1 MKGTARARLG
11 IAAALIML
19 IAIVLSFGAAPAQK
33 ASALSS
39 EYNGEDN
46 TLYYF
51 SDYYPL
57 MTFEEMEGV
66 EQNGY
71 GYVYDHQ
78 YLTETDSEHDFAE
91 LVNSNYFNGFGNNCI
106 VVIDIKSFKP
116 DPNDLTTLFTK
127 LSNQNCTTIF
137 VSGTP
142 LSEFSSQSF
151 MSKVDYFVQDD
162 YIRLKNFMGASLQNF
177 FSNNIPAEDSESET
191 ATEEPEFVYPED
203 LWFFFDENLV
213 PLNCYFADALE
224 LCARYPFFRIFL
236 ESIKP
241 YLFDQDA
248 ADYDTITYEEIID
261 ALKGANTKLWVRKN
275 ANSYVELIDY
285 NGNEEFEIPMTPDSV
300 AANSSAR
307 AALGFNH
314 LSSPFQS
321 FLESVQNFP
330 EGIVLPVYLL
340 EAEPYTFSDSG
351 LSVYTEEEVCG
362 DYDCEA
368 DPALLEL
375 LEILY
380 SL

>member
-19 IAIVLSFGAAPAQK
+19 IALVLSFGAAPAQK

-78 YLTETDSEHDFAE
+78 YLTETDSEHDFTE

-213 PLNCYFADALE
+213 PLNFYFTDALE

-375 LEILY
+375 LAILY

>member
-78 YLTETDSEHDFAE
+78 YLTETDSEHDFTE

-191 ATEEPEFVYPED
+191 ATEEQEFVYPED

-261 ALKGANTKLWVRKN
+261 ALMGANTKLWTRETSDLYTN
-275 ANSYVELIDY
+275 LLDHNNL
-285 NGNEEFEIPMTPDSV
+285 NESWVSMSTYADV
-300 AANSSAR
+300 LDSSAR
-307 AALGFNH
+307 VAIGFNH
-314 LSSPFQS
+314 LSSPFYN
-321 FLESVQNFP
+321 FLDPAQETIGEENF
-330 EGIVLPVYLL
+330 PVYLL

-362 DYDCEA
+362 DYDCEE
-368 DPALLEL
+368 DTALLEL
-375 LEILY
+375 LGILY

>member
-275 ANSYVELIDY
+275 ANLYVELIDY

-314 LSSPFQS
+314 LSSPFYN
-321 FLESVQNFP
+321 FLDLAQETIEEENF
-330 EGIVLPVYLL
+330 PVYLL